1 MTCIIMLLIMYSDRV
16 VVSALESE
24 HDASVVSSPRSRHP
38 HLTVVPHP
46 ADVVTQ
52 RGVLGDLV
60 EAGRNRHVDH
70 LTRLQCPQCNGGN
83 KLGGSIYTCWE
94 K

>member
-1 MTCIIMLLIMYSDRV
+1 MYINTISHDMHHYVINIYNYIIIMYSDRV

-52 RGVLGDLV
+52 
-60 EAGRNRHVDH
+60 
-70 LTRLQCPQCNGGN
+70 
-83 KLGGSIYTCWE
+83 
-94 K
+94 